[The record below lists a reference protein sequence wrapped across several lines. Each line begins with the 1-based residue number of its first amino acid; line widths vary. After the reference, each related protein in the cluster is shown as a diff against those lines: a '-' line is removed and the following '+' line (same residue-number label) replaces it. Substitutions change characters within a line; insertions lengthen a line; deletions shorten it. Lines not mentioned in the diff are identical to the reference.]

1 MTEKII
7 LAVIVLASITT
18 VYFHYYTNGFY
29 RKLFRLEDVLS
40 GELDYFQLS
49 KSILQKVIHELA
61 ANSGLLYWHDD
72 TKNEF
77 KLKTLHDI
85 PTDRIS
91 ILTKLLK
98 QPGGF
103 FERLEQEPVPIVI
116 NLNQI
121 ISADDS
127 KEFGQLKTFCK
138 NFMLIPL
145 INNKKLQGVLIIFS
159 NRNFDQKQILLMKYF
174 APHMAVHLDNAR
186 LYQLTKETA
195 VENARLYLNLSKLY
209 QQATSDEL
217 TGLYNRNFM
226 MQRLKEELKKAW
238 RFKQP
243 LAIIFADVDFFK
255 KVNDEYGH
263 QMGDRLLTEFG
274 ELLKSSVRE
283 YDVACRFGGEEFV
296 ILLPHTTL
304 ENAEEL
310 AERLR
315 RKTQQHYFC
324 EPEKQLT
331 ITASFG
337 VSATPI
343 FPETLPSPEAVDQLL
358 ETLIARAD
366 EALYEAKENGRNL
379 VKSKPTIL

>member
-1 MTEKII
+1 M
-7 LAVIVLASITT
+7 
-18 VYFHYYTNGFY
+18 
-29 RKLFRLEDVLS
+29 
-40 GELDYFQLS
+40 
-49 KSILQKVIHELA
+49 
-61 ANSGLLYWHDD
+61 
-72 TKNEF
+72 
-77 KLKTLHDI
+77 
-85 PTDRIS
+85 
-91 ILTKLLK
+91 
-98 QPGGF
+98 
-103 FERLEQEPVPIVI
+103 EQEPVPIVI